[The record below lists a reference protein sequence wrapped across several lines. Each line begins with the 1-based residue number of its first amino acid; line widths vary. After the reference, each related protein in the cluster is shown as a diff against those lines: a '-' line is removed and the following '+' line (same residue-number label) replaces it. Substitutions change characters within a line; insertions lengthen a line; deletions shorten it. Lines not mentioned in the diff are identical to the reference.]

1 MVSIRFKICDKR
13 SIKNSAWS
21 RYVWSVP
28 EQFLLWLQLC
38 DRCPAPEKCQCFQN
52 KITDIWE
59 YLEIFIPALLG
70 SGYLLAYLLSL
81 GPVNTGAWPQHEDCL
96 EAAPLIAFISSFEVT
111 NNYCITILI
120 LLPTTPHQPR
130 RLIISTLTHSL
141 HTSSC
146 AVLCIEGLHEVS

>member
-1 MVSIRFKICDKR
+1 MFDQSLSSF
-13 SIKNSAWS
+13 SSG
-21 RYVWSVP
+21 
-28 EQFLLWLQLC
+28 WLQLC

-96 EAAPLIAFISSFEVT
+96 EAALLIAFISSFEVT

-120 LLPTTPHQPR
+120 LPSSPPHR
-130 RLIISTLTHSL
+130 ISH
-141 HTSSC
+141 
-146 AVLCIEGLHEVS
+146 AD

>member
-1 MVSIRFKICDKR
+1 MFDQSLSSF
-13 SIKNSAWS
+13 SSG
-21 RYVWSVP
+21 
-28 EQFLLWLQLC
+28 WLQLC

-96 EAAPLIAFISSFEVT
+96 EAGA
-111 NNYCITILI
+111 
-120 LLPTTPHQPR
+120 R
-130 RLIISTLTHSL
+130 
-141 HTSSC
+141 
-146 AVLCIEGLHEVS
+146 